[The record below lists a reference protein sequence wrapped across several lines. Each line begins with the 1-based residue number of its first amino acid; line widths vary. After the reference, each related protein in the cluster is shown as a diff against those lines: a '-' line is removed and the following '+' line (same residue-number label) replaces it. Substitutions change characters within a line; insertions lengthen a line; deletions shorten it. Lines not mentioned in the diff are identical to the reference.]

1 MSEVLKEILYK
12 RELLT
17 QVAEEFHLFGYD
29 KQTATSALDDS
40 MASQLR
46 NLVQI
51 DSKDASLLKVSFIDA
66 DPTVAKAVTARFADL
81 FVAGKCKSSQRD
93 YSKFI

>member
-1 MSEVLKEILYK
+1 MEVMKEILYK

-17 QVAEEFHLFGYD
+17 QVAQEFHLYGYD
-29 KQTATSALDDS
+29 KQTATSALDDTV
-40 MASQLR
+40 ASKLR

-51 DSKDASLLKVSFIDA
+51 DSKDAPLLKVSFTDRGSHGCKSGDGEVGRSIC
-66 DPTVAKAVTARFADL
+66 
-81 FVAGKCKSSQRD
+81 AGKCKSSQRD